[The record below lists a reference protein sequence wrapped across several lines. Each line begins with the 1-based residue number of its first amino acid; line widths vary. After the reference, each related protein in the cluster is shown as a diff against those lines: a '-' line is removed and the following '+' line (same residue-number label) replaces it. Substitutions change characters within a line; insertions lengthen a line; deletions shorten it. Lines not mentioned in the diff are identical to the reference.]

1 MSRAA
6 GQIDYEAAAAAYARN
21 RAVHPGVVADLVR
34 GGGLTAASRV
44 LDVGCGTG
52 NYARAVQDA
61 TGCAISGIEPSD
73 QMRQRAEGA
82 AEWTALVAGA
92 AERLPFPDGAF
103 DLVYST
109 DVIHHV
115 GDRPAAFAEAF
126 RVLAPGGRLAI
137 ATDSRADIA
146 RRRPLSNY
154 FPETVAIE
162 ERRYPATETLQ
173 AEMAA
178 AGFAAIHE
186 TRVELEYPLTDA
198 TGYRERAYSSLLLLD
213 ETAFQRG
220 LARLEHD
227 LAAGPIP
234 ALSLYTLV
242 WGTHA
247 PDSTPAQG
255 QGDR

>member
-1 MSRAA
+1 MACAA
-6 GQIDYEAAAAAYARN
+6 DHIDYEAAAAAYARN

-52 NYARAVQDA
+52 NYARAVQEA
-61 TGCAISGIEPSD
+61 TGCAITGIEPSD
-73 QMRQRAEGA
+73 QMRERAGDA
-82 AEWTALVAGA
+82 ARWTALVAGA
-92 AERLPFPDGAF
+92 AETLPFPDGVF

-115 GDRPAAFAEAF
+115 GNRPAFFAEAL
-126 RVLAPGGRLAI
+126 RVLAPGGRIAT

-154 FPETVAIE
+154 FPETVAVE

-178 AGFAAIHE
+178 AGFADIHE
-186 TRVELEYPLTDA
+186 THVELEYPLTDV
-198 TGYRERAYSSLLLLD
+198 TGYRERAYSSLLLID
-213 ETAFQRG
+213 EAAHQRG
-220 LARLEHD
+220 VARMEQD

-247 PDSTPAQG
+247 PDGLQE
-255 QGDR
+255 R